1 MLVMIAIKLQLDILE
16 YFVMKNISLDSLK
29 KLGMIEK
36 PSELEKQE
44 FQKLRQELNEINNWF
59 QKTAK

>member
-1 MLVMIAIKLQLDILE
+1 MTV
-16 YFVMKNISLDSLK
+16 ISEGEAHNFEDKARRGQEILDSLK